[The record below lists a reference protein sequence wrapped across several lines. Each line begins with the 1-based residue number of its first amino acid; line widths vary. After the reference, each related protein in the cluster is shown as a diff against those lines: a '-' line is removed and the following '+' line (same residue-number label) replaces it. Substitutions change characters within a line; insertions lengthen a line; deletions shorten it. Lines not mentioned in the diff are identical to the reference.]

1 MQQAWDVGLSRACR
15 VISINR
21 SVYRYQSKRY
31 DQAPL
36 RTRIKEIAY
45 TRVRYGFKRIPILL
59 RREGWVVNH
68 KRVYRLYCLEQL
80 NLRYR
85 KPRRHKSS
93 SARINRL
100 PAQQIN
106 QCWSMDFVCEQLFNG
121 QRLRFLTVV
130 DVFSRECLTIEVG
143 QRLTG
148 EDVVNVMQRIT
159 TWRDKPEQ
167 IFLDNGS
174 EFISKALDKWAY
186 EHQVTLAFSRPGKP
200 TDNAFIESFNGSFR
214 DECLYVHW
222 FLSLEDAKIK
232 TENWRQDYNYFR
244 PHSSLKNLTPHEFAM
259 KFNQCTT

>member
-1 MQQAWDVGLSRACR
+1 LVQHLQHAWDVGLSRVCR

-36 RTRIKEIAY
+36 RARIKEIAY
-45 TRVRYGFKRIPILL
+45 TRARYGFKRIHILL
-59 RREGWVVNH
+59 RREGWLGNH

-106 QCWSMDFVCEQLFNG
+106 QCWSMDFVCDQLFNG

-130 DVFSRECLTIEVG
+130 DIFSRECLAIEVG

-148 EDVVNVMQRIT
+148 EDVVRVVTAIVLQSGNPKQV
-159 TWRDKPEQ
+159 
-167 IFLDNGS
+167 FLDNGT
-174 EFISKALDKWAY
+174 EFVSKGLDK
-186 EHQVTLAFSRPGKP
+186 
-200 TDNAFIESFNGSFR
+200 
-214 DECLYVHW
+214 
-222 FLSLEDAKIK
+222 
-232 TENWRQDYNYFR
+232 
-244 PHSSLKNLTPHEFAM
+244 
-259 KFNQCTT
+259 